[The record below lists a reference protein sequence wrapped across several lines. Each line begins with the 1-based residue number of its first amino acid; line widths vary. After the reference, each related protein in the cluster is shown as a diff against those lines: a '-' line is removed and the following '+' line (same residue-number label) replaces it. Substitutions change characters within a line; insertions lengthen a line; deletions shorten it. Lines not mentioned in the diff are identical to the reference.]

1 MAVPVRPRLRVLKEK
16 FAMDFSFFCIGGG
29 LCVVS
34 WHGATSPTADVI
46 GINTC
51 KLGKWPITS
60 AVASGM
66 SANSKAQQKPRCSL
80 YGGCANNNELSARQ
94 SLRYMVFARAGD

>member
-16 FAMDFSFFCIGGG
+16 FQRTSLFLYRRRA
-29 LCVVS
+29 LC
-34 WHGATSPTADVI
+34 GELARGNAPTANVI

-80 YGGCANNNELSARQ
+80 YGGCANSNELIARQ
-94 SLRYMVFARAGD
+94 SLR